1 MDFPIQL
8 PRMVRPC
15 EVNAVHVEVGK
26 KGGGEEEEED
36 GDDRELIKRTRGLAE
51 RIFLRFSL
59 LSRYL

>member
-8 PRMVRPC
+8 PRKVRPC

-26 KGGGEEEEED
+26 KGGEEEEED
-36 GDDRELIKRTRGLAE
+36 GDDREQIKRTRGLAK

>member
-8 PRMVRPC
+8 PHKVRPC

-26 KGGGEEEEED
+26 KGGGEEEEKD
-36 GDDRELIKRTRGLAE
+36 GDDREQIKRTRGLAE